1 MFLDRKKNID
11 RRILSK
17 NKLLERFSEVLNK
30 IKHLRNKQQD
40 IELRIAD
47 LKLGNTE
54 NPVNPGNLENPGSSG
69 NTGNTG
75 NPGNVG
81 NTGNPGNVGNTG
93 NTGSSEK
100 PGSSGNSGNAG
111 NEGKTKVTIEMK
123 PIKSSSTDR
132 LLDQDLETTRL

>member
-75 NPGNVG
+75 N
-81 NTGNPGNVGNTG
+81 VGNTG